1 MRKVLCALTPSCNI
15 NVANMADNATVPSQI
30 ILSGSEVPVANT
42 NGVLEYRFSSPD
54 TGWFTTIRADDEAR
68 LSAVLKNP
76 NQEAGEFTRLA
87 VVVKPIV
94 SLTAKDISSF
104 VPAFVGGAK

>member
-1 MRKVLCALTPSCNI
+1 MRKVLCALTTSCNI
-15 NVANMADNATVPSQI
+15 NVANMADNATVPAQI
-30 ILSGSEVPVANT
+30 ILSGSETPVANT

-76 NQEAGEFTRLA
+76 NPDASEFTRLA

-94 SLTAKDISSF
+94 SLTAKDVASF
-104 VPAFVGGAK
+104 VPAFGGAK